1 MPVNLYL
8 GNVDESFPSGFYEI
22 FIDEFSGVKIAKDFV
37 FSDGMK
43 YYGEDRVLIIRDQDS
58 GACLSFAS
66 FGLKETPIDKPT
78 KEIVFFAEMHRT

>member
-1 MPVNLYL
+1 
-8 GNVDESFPSGFYEI
+8 
-22 FIDEFSGVKIAKDFV
+22 
-37 FSDGMK
+37 MK